1 MKLRLGAATF
11 VATTLLM
18 GGGVAYS
25 LVADEPADDVVVTEP
40 TTDEPTTDLPEVEE
54 PEGDDV
60 EGDEPEGDDV
70 EGDEPEGDESEGDE
84 KPGGEEAAAEHREA
98 MAAWKDCVDA
108 AVEAAGSTEEPVTE
122 EPADETVEEP
132 AEGIDVLALC
142 GTKPHPPGKALGWD
156 GEKVSKSAQKKV
168 DKAADRAAGEHGKP
182 VKEPKS
188 EKAPKEKKGKGH
200 KR

>member
-25 LVADEPADDVVVTEP
+25 LVAEEPTDDVVVTEP
-40 TTDEPTTDLPEVEE
+40 TTDEPTTDVPEVEE

-60 EGDEPEGDDV
+60 EGDDVEGDDV
-70 EGDEPEGDESEGDE
+70 EGEEPEADDVEGDE

-108 AVEAAGSTEEPVTE
+108 AVEAASATQESTTE
-122 EPADETVEEP
+122 EPATEP
-132 AEGIDVLALC
+132 VDVLTLC
-142 GTKPHPPGKALGWD
+142 GTKPAPPGKALGWD

-168 DKAADRAAGEHGKP
+168 DRAAAKASGEHGKP
-182 VKEPKS
+182 DQEPKA
-188 EKAPKEKKGKGH
+188 EKAPKSKKGKGH
-200 KR
+200 QR